1 MRHHQAHS
9 RNLETVTLDSLA
21 EWNANLH
28 GELDTMW
35 LLIGMLLVFLMQ
47 TGFAM
52 LEVGSVDVKNTRN
65 ILLKNVLDASIGAII
80 WWLLGFG
87 FAMGDA
93 PSRFIGGSNFGLMAE
108 DFEDGSGY
116 AYGSWLFQWAFAA
129 TTATIVSGAVAE
141 RVTLTAYIV
150 YSCCLIGFIYPVVV
164 QMGWG
169 GNGFFSPW
177 LGSDDKKDYFMECG
191 VVDFAGSGVVHMTG
205 GVAAFVGAFF
215 VGPRKSFVEGTINTP
230 VYGPVFQTLGT
241 LILWFGWYG
250 FNGGS
255 TLYIVGYGQLAAKV
269 MVTTTISAAAGALGT
284 LALGSF
290 LESSAAGKA
299 VIKLEYV
306 NNGVLA
312 GLVGITAGCAVVE
325 PYGAFIIGLL
335 ASVVYV
341 FSSRLLVKLGID
353 DVVDAVPVHGFCGC
367 YGVLMASLFGTK
379 ENYSAAYGIYDGA
392 EDTCAG
398 LFYGG
403 KGNGFVAA
411 LVFVLF
417 VLVWTGTFSCLI
429 FGTLKT
435 CGLLRVSDEV
445 EEDGMDSSEH
455 GVAAKS
461 KLNSSADSAAVEMA
475 PPNVKSPKN
484 QGSDF

>member
-1 MRHHQAHS
+1 MSTLASIYEFQA
-9 RNLETVTLDSLA
+9 SL
-21 EWNANLH
+21 
-28 GELDTMW
+28 GSELDTLW
-35 LLIGMLLVFLMQ
+35 LLIATFLVFLMQ

-52 LEVGSVDVKNTRN
+52 LEVGSINAKNTRN
-65 ILLKNVLDASIGAII
+65 ILLKNVLDASFGGLI
-80 WWLLGFG
+80 WWLWGFG
-87 FAMGDA
+87 LAMGDS
-93 PSRFIGGSNFGLMAE
+93 PNRFVGTDLFAVVAE

-116 AYGSWLFQWAFAA
+116 AYASWFFQWAFAA

-141 RVTLTAYIV
+141 RCSLMAYGCYTL
-150 YSCCLIGFIYPVVV
+150 CLIGFIYPVVV
-164 QMGWG
+164 QSGWG
-169 GNGFFSPW
+169 GNGPFSPW
-177 LGSDDKKDYFMECG
+177 LGSDDKKDYFLECG
-191 VVDFAGSGVVHMTG
+191 VIDFAGSGVVHMTG
-205 GVAAFVGAFF
+205 GVAALCGAFF
-215 VGPRKSFVEGTINTP
+215 VGPRKSFVENTHETDVP
-230 VYGPVFQTLGT
+230 LYGPIFQTLGT

-269 MVTTTISAAAGALGT
+269 MVTTTISAATGALAT
-284 LALGSF
+284 LTIGSIF
-290 LESSAAGKA
+290 DTLSEGKT
-299 VIKLEYV
+299 VVKLEYA

-325 PYGAFIIGLL
+325 PYGAFVIGMG
-335 ASVVYV
+335 ASAVYI
-341 FSSRLLVKLGID
+341 FSSRFLKSMGID